1 MKEPR
6 AGYGSGMR
14 IPALVAVVLTSILT
28 ACFAESGLRD
38 EVREATDALDRLID
52 EVGDL
57 PEVRAA
63 AERAMEAADEAQA
76 ALEDFREDPS
86 AETRQALE
94 DSARRLEDARD
105 RLDGLLEGVPE
116 AVREGLRRLIDA
128 LTDLRREIE
137 SELEG

>member
-1 MKEPR
+1 V
-6 AGYGSGMR
+6 R
-14 IPALVAVVLTSILT
+14 IGIRSVVLAWVLMLVG
-28 ACFAESGLRD
+28 CFAESGLRD
-38 EVREATDALDRLID
+38 EFREANDALDRLLDDI
-52 EVGDL
+52 GDL

-63 AERAMEAADEAQA
+63 AEQATDTVGEAEA

-94 DSARRLEDARD
+94 DAARRVDDARD

-116 AVREGLRRLIDA
+116 EVQEALRDVIDA
-128 LTDLRREIE
+128 LTDVRRQIE

>member
-1 MKEPR
+1 VR
-6 AGYGSGMR
+6 TTR
-14 IPALVAVVLTSILT
+14 LVAVVLSAALVSG
-28 ACFAESGLRD
+28 CFAESGLRD
-38 EVREATDALDRLID
+38 EIRGATDALDRLID

-63 AERAMEAADEAQA
+63 VDRAMEAADEAQA
-76 ALEDFREDPS
+76 ALEAFREDPS

-94 DSARRLEDARD
+94 DAARRLEDARD

-137 SELEG
+137 REFEG